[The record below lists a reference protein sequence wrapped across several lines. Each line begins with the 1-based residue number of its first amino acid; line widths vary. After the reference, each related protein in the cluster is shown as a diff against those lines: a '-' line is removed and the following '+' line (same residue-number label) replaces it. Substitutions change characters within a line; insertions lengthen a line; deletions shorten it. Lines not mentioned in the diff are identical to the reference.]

1 MPCLPETLPPRKARP
16 PVASVPRGDDLQL
29 SFNAASGDA
38 EEVELGLQ
46 SYDKGVFEKLP
57 AVRFRDEDLDIPTYQ
72 RRNIRIDKGN

>member
-1 MPCLPETLPPRKARP
+1 MAPSAPAAAPEAHADELPLPF
-16 PVASVPRGDDLQL
+16 S
-29 SFNAASGDA
+29 AASDNV

-72 RRNIRIDKGN
+72 RRNIRIDKGS

>member
-1 MPCLPETLPPRKARP
+1 MPASRATLASVRTP
-16 PVASVPRGDDLQL
+16 PVAAVSHADEPTLPF
-29 SFNAASGDA
+29 SAASGDA

-46 SYDKGVFEKLP
+46 SYNKGVFEKLP

>member
-1 MPCLPETLPPRKARP
+1 MAELLPLPF
-16 PVASVPRGDDLQL
+16 S
-29 SFNAASGDA
+29 AASNNV

-46 SYDKGVFEKLP
+46 SYDKGIFEKLP